1 MALFSKRKAQST
13 IYDAPLPCHVA
24 IIMDGNGRW
33 AKKRLLPRSAG
44 HSAGA
49 QALKKLCRYANKIG
63 IKYMTVYAFSTENW
77 SRSSEE
83 VSALM
88 SLLLQYLKN
97 AETEL
102 AGDRARIRIIG
113 DRSRFSDEIRA
124 EMTRVEIVTSGNDEM
139 TVNLALNYGGRE
151 DICSAAK
158 QIARDAASGKI
169 DPDSLTESQF
179 GDYLYTA
186 GMPDPDLVI
195 RTSGELRLSNF
206 LLWQC
211 AYSEFYATDALW
223 PDFDEALFDK
233 AILAYQSRSRRF
245 GGRNE

>member
-1 MALFSKRKAQST
+1 MPLFKKKRPEHT
-13 IYDAPLPCHVA
+13 ISDAPLPCHVA

-33 AKKRLLPRSAG
+33 AKKRFLPRSAG

-49 QALKKLCRYANKIG
+49 QTLKKLCRYANKIG

-77 SRSSEE
+77 SRSDEE

-113 DRSRFSDEIRA
+113 DRSRFSEAIRA
-124 EMTRVEIVTSGNDEM
+124 EMQRVETVTSTNDEM

-151 DICSAAK
+151 DILQAAK
-158 QIARDAASGKI
+158 RMACDIKDGTLAPENI
-169 DPDSLTESQF
+169 TETQF
-179 GDYLYTA
+179 GSYLYTA
-186 GMPDPDLVI
+186 DMPDPDLII

-206 LLWQC
+206 LLWQS
-211 AYSEFYATDALW
+211 AYSEFYATDTLW
-223 PDFDEALFDK
+223 PDFNEKLFDE

-245 GGRNE
+245 GGRSE